1 MTKALSPLNRSLSLE
16 IIYEQLVCVRRRSIG
31 YVLGEF
37 GDAGQTYE
45 SRAGVGQGDEDEE
58 SVTGEGGRVEGAD
71 LGGLKH

>member
-1 MTKALSPLNRSLSLE
+1 MNSWFVSGDE
-16 IIYEQLVCVRRRSIG
+16 VG

-45 SRAGVGQGDEDEE
+45 SRAGEGQGDEDEE